1 VVESLKTPVAV
12 KRWLPPVG
20 IVTAAGV
27 IKTDV
32 IVTFD
37 TFNEVELVLLPNV
50 AVIVTRPGV
59 MPEAM
64 PLLDPTLAIGGFDE
78 LHVT

>member
-1 VVESLKTPVAV
+1 MVESLKTPVAV

-20 IVTAAGV
+20 IVTAVGV

-32 IVTFD
+32 IVAFD

-50 AVIVTRPGV
+50 AVIVTSPGV

-64 PLLDPTLAIGGFDE
+64 PLLDPTLTIGGFDE